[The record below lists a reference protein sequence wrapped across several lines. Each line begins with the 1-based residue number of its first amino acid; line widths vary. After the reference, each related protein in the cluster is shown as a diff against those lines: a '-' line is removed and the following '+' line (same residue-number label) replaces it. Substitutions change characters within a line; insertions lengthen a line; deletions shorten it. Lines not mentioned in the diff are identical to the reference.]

1 MADTVYTD
9 TVTLLT
15 ADTMNDL
22 DRLHYTILGDPAT
35 ALAALA
41 NLIANGLGIPTTQ
54 PTRVPNIPIGAVA
67 YGSLGT
73 NAVHVAGTIYVSEI
87 FIPFKKT
94 ITGLAVLNGA
104 TVGTDNLIVALYP
117 AAGGAVLKNSALA
130 GTLSAGPDA
139 FQEIPFTSTYAA
151 LGGLY
156 YAAVQCNGITAKT
169 RRIAASTYLNLT
181 KSFAGAFGTLGSL
194 TVPVATAADAGPI
207 VYAY

>member
-1 MADTVYTD
+1 MADTVYIPE
-9 TVTLLT
+9 VTLLT
-15 ADTMNDL
+15 DDTMNDL
-22 DRLHYTILGDPAT
+22 NRLHYTIFGDPAT

-41 NLIANGLGIPTTQ
+41 NLITNGLGIPTTQ
-54 PTRVPNIPIGAVA
+54 PTRVSNIPIGAVA

-94 ITGLAVLNGA
+94 ITGLSVLNGA

-117 AAGGAVLKNSALA
+117 GAGGAVLKNSALA
-130 GTLSAGPDA
+130 GTLSAGADA
-139 FQEIPFTSTYAA
+139 FQEIPFTSSYAA
-151 LGGLY
+151 VGGLY
-156 YAAVQCNGITAKT
+156 YAAVQCNGTTAKT

-181 KSFAGAFGTLGSL
+181 KSFAGAFGTLTSL
-194 TVPVATAADAGPI
+194 TVPTSTAADAGPI